1 MLKICSKC
9 GHIHDKKYVCT
20 KRIMYNRKRTEN
32 DKFRSTKSWTEKSIE
47 IRERDKYLCQACIRE
62 LEGTIQKYTY
72 DGLEVH
78 HIIPI
83 KEDWDKR
90 LDNYNLIT
98 LCKIHHEMAEDGTIL
113 REKLKELSEEQEKNS
128 PRG

>member
-20 KRIMYNRKRTEN
+20 KRIIYNRKRTEN

-62 LEGTIQKYTY
+62 LEGTTQKYTY

-98 LCKIHHEMAEDGTIL
+98 LCKMHHEMAEDGTIL
-113 REKLKELSEEQEKNS
+113 REKLKELSKEQEKNS